1 MDGLAPRARALDGNL
16 DVAAVKLMTTPS
28 FQNML
33 FVEIPE
39 YRNKH
44 VRTSVKV
51 NFYVI
56 NGKRKRSQPQHFTYH
71 PGRERP
77 EGPVVGRQCERVGED
92 PAVCCWLGSLGLVV
106 PPARFPHYHLAPSEQ
121 GYRSQVHRRCPAQ
134 RTGSSAMSGCVVSI
148 SLWEGGAGRGM

>member
-1 MDGLAPRARALDGNL
+1 MLRALDGNL
-16 DVAAVKLMTTPS
+16 GIVTGMLITTPS

-44 VRTSVKV
+44 IRTSVKV

-71 PGRERP
+71 PG
-77 EGPVVGRQCERVGED
+77 EGLPKMPLGGEGQCERGGED
-92 PAVCCWLGSLGLVV
+92 
-106 PPARFPHYHLAPSEQ
+106 
-121 GYRSQVHRRCPAQ
+121 
-134 RTGSSAMSGCVVSI
+134 T
-148 SLWEGGAGRGM
+148 